1 MRAIASFWDTA
12 MFLPDR
18 KVLLC
23 MVVGAVC
30 GVGVGIVGPGAV
42 IEAFAD
48 SAPTGIDPTAL
59 VRFEGSDY
67 DVQYDDWVDTTPTSK
82 TRVKKVEFGHVSY
95 VDITTTSTGTY
106 STDAMFS
113 NNIRYPGITV
123 NKVVPDMASA
133 ISVLGFGGRWVVLPL
148 ARGNSFVHIRSGNH
162 ALVSGGGMTCV
173 FTRYSTIC

>member
-1 MRAIASFWDTA
+1 

-30 GVGVGIVGPGAV
+30 GVSVGIVGPGAV

-82 TRVKKVEFGHVSY
+82 TRVKKVEAGRVSY

-113 NNIRYPGITV
+113 DHIQYPGITV
-123 NKVVPDMASA
+123 SEVPASVASA
-133 ISVLGFGGRWVVLPL
+133 ISVLELGGRWVALSL
-148 ARGNSFVHIRSGNH
+148 APGNSFVHVRGSDH
-162 ALVSGGGMTCV
+162 AVLSGGGMTCV
-173 FTRYSTIC
+173 FTRHVTSC

>member
-1 MRAIASFWDTA
+1 

-18 KVLLC
+18 KVLLG
-23 MVVGAVC
+23 MALGAVC
-30 GVGVGIVGPGAV
+30 GVGVTIIGPGAV
-42 IEAFAD
+42 IDAFAD
-48 SAPTGIDPTAL
+48 SAQTGIDPSAL
-59 VRFEGSDY
+59 VKFEGSDY

-113 NNIRYPGITV
+113 NNIQYPGITV
-123 NKVVPDMASA
+123 NQAAPQLASA
-133 ISVLGFGGRWVVLPL
+133 ISVLALGGHWVTLPL
-148 ARGNSFVHIRSGNH
+148 APGNSFVHIRKGNH
-162 ALVSGGGMTCV
+162 ATLSGGGLTCI

>member
-1 MRAIASFWDTA
+1 

-18 KVLLC
+18 KVLLG

-30 GVGVGIVGPGAV
+30 GVGVGIIGPGAV

-48 SAPTGIDPTAL
+48 SAQTGIDPSAL

-67 DVQYDDWVDTTPTSK
+67 DVQYDDWVDTTPTGK
-82 TRVKKVEFGHVSY
+82 ARIKKVEFGRVSY

-113 NNIRYPGITV
+113 NNIQYPGITV
-123 NKVVPDMASA
+123 NKVAPQWASA
-133 ISVLGFGGRWVVLPL
+133 ISVLGFGGSWVVMPL
-148 ARGNSFVHIRSGNH
+148 ARGNSFVHVRSGH
-162 ALVSGGGMTCV
+162 HSVLSGGGVTCV
-173 FTRYSTIC
+173 FTRYVTSC